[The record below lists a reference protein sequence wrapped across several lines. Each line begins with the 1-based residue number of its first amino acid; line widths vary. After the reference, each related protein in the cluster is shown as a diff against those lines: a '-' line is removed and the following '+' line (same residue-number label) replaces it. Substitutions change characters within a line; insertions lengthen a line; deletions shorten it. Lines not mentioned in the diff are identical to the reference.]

1 MKKIILLV
9 AFIFSLNAFAHEQE
23 TLFNVVNLQAN
34 AEAEVEND
42 EMLSMLMVEHE
53 GNNAADLADK
63 INKEMDWA
71 LKIAK
76 RYEDVEAETRSYNTY
91 PIYKKNSIVGWRAS
105 QQLHLNSENIEVLTE
120 LLGKLQEK
128 LKVKQMS
135 FVPTRE
141 TRLSAENALIEEA
154 MQAFKQRV
162 EIVKKSMSEENYRII
177 NININTGSSYP
188 QPRYMH
194 QERAMMKSMDAV
206 ATPAV
211 SSGTSKV
218 TVTVSGSVQFF

>member
-1 MKKIILLV
+1 MKKIILFFAVL
-9 AFIFSLNAFAHEQE
+9 FTLNVFAHEQE

-42 EMLSMLMVEHE
+42 EMLVMLMVEHE
-53 GNNAADLADK
+53 GKNAADLADM

-71 LKIAK
+71 LKQAK
-76 RYEDVEAETRSYNTY
+76 KYTDVEAETRSYNTY
-91 PIYKKNSIVGWRAS
+91 PIYKKTNIIGWRAS
-105 QQLHLNSENIEVLTE
+105 QQLHLNSENIEILTE

-141 TRLSAENALIEEA
+141 TRLSAENGLIEEA

-162 EIVKKSMSEENYRII
+162 EIVKKGMAEKNYRII
-177 NININTGSSYP
+177 NLNINSGSNYS
-188 QPRYMH
+188 QPMYMR
-194 QERAMMKSMDAV
+194 QERSKMASMDSV
-206 ATPAV
+206 AAPAV